1 MLQQCL
7 RTATTNQGS
16 VTTNGGTYTKIGNQV
31 TIRGNLSDFTDT
43 SNGSAVQITGLPFT
57 SASNSYGVGACM
69 IRFVNTGGRE
79 YVQAYLGANSG
90 TMFLYALDTSSND
103 NWTPVTY
110 SNANQAWDIIFT
122 MSYIV

>member
-1 MLQQCL
+1 
-7 RTATTNQGS
+7 
-16 VTTNGGTYTKIGNQV
+16 
-31 TIRGNLSDFTDT
+31 
-43 SNGSAVQITGLPFT
+43 
-57 SASNSYGVGACM
+57 M